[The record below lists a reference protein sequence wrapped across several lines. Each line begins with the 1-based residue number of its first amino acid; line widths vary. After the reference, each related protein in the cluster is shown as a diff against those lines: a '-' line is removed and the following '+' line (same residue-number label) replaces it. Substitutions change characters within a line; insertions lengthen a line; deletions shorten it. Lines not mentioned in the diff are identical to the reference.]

1 MTEIDAAGVDS
12 NASSATILATIFNKS
27 SRTIATGGTVR
38 LTAAPFGTGNF
49 ADGTFGSIA
58 PGGQETQLFN
68 WNLERDDL
76 GHTPYPTAAH
86 YFLSAEEGGACSG
99 GTGENPEGIAGVR
112 FSIFDSDW
120 S

>member
-1 MTEIDAAGVDS
+1 MTEIDAAVVDS
-12 NASSATILATIFNKS
+12 NASSATIRATIFNKS
-27 SRTIATGGTVR
+27 GRTIATGGTVR

-49 ADGTFGSIA
+49 ADATFGSIA
-58 PGGQETQLFN
+58 PGGQETQLIN
-68 WNLERDDL
+68 WDLEQDDM
-76 GHTPYPTAAH
+76 GHSPYPTAAR

-112 FSIFDSDW
+112 FSIFDPDW

>member
-1 MTEIDAAGVDS
+1 MTEIDVGVVDS
-12 NASSATILATIFNKS
+12 SASSTTIQATIFNKS

-49 ADGTFGSIA
+49 AEGTFGSIA
-58 PGGQETQLFN
+58 PGGQETQLIN
-68 WNLERDDL
+68 WDLEQDDE
-76 GHTPYPTAAH
+76 GHTPFPTAAR
-86 YFLSAEEGGACSG
+86 YSLSAEGGGFASG
-99 GTGENPEGIAGVR
+99 GTGQNPEGIAGVR

>member
-1 MTEIDAAGVDS
+1 MTEIDAAVVDS

-27 SRTIATGGTVR
+27 SRTIATDGTVR

-58 PGGQETQLFN
+58 PGGQETQLIN
-68 WNLERDDL
+68 WDLEQDDM

-86 YFLSAEEGGACSG
+86 YFLSAEGGGACSG